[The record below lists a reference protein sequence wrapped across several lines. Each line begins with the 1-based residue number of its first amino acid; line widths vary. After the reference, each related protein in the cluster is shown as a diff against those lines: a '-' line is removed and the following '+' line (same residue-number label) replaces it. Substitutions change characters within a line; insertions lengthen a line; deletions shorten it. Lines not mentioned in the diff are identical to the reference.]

1 MCFCVKSMDSNAK
14 RKFAELVKNLRG
26 TLTQK
31 EFAHILGVTYGAIQ
45 AWENEEVNSPS
56 SANLS
61 KIANYAGLSLEDLM
75 STINGDSDQ
84 KIDNSVNPLYVMGQL
99 KTMSIQDLTQL
110 YRAVSDRLVA
120 IAESAGR

>member
-1 MCFCVKSMDSNAK
+1 MDSNAK